1 MTLIH
6 TETDFLTILGARL
19 EELRVH
25 SGKSV
30 DEMAEIAQISR
41 RQWYRWVQGGSVP
54 AYAVYRISRE
64 LNVSAD
70 SILP

>member
-41 RQWYRWVQGGSVP
+41 RQWYRWVQGGGVP
-54 AYAVYRISRE
+54 AYALYRIARE
-64 LNVSAD
+64 LGVSAD